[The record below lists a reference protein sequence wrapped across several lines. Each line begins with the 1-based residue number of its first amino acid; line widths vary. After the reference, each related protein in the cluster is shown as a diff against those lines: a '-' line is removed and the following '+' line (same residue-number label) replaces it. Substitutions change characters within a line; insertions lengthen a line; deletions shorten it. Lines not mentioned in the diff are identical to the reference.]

1 MKYFNVQLSCTEY
14 IHSRNIIH
22 RDLKPDNLLI
32 GVGPRSHRIHIIDFG
47 LSNQYRDPETNI
59 HIPYRDNLPLIG
71 TARYASVNAH
81 MGIEHSRRD
90 DIESLAYIL
99 IYFMRGRLP
108 WEGVTKAE
116 KRQAVI
122 GKKKSTI
129 APEVLCEGLPAEFQ
143 LCLQYARSLG
153 FSERPNYQYLRDLF
167 SNLRQQHV
175 IVDSEILTLSAALGC
190 SRVSTSP
197 STNSTKT
204 DTPNIPQVHR
214 VQGKKL

>member
-1 MKYFNVQLSCTEY
+1 
-14 IHSRNIIH
+14 
-22 RDLKPDNLLI
+22 LKPDNLLI
-32 GVGPRSHRIHIIDFG
+32 GIGPRSHRIHIIDFG
-47 LSNQYRDPETNI
+47 LSNQYRDPDTNI

-90 DIESLAYIL
+90 DMESLAYIL
-99 IYFMRGRLP
+99 IYFMQGCLP
-108 WEGVTKAE
+108 WKGITIGE
-116 KRQAVI
+116 KRQADI

-129 APEVLCEGLPAEFQ
+129 TPEVLCDGLPAEFH

-167 SNLRQQHV
+167 SNLHRQHADN
-175 IVDSEILTLSAALGC
+175 DSEIFTLSTALGR

-197 STNSTKT
+197 PSNSTKT
-204 DTPNIPQVHR
+204 ETPSIPQVHR
-214 VQGKKL
+214 VQGIKS

>member
-1 MKYFNVQLSCTEY
+1 
-14 IHSRNIIH
+14 
-22 RDLKPDNLLI
+22 LKPDNLLI
-32 GVGPRSHRIHIIDFG
+32 GIGPRSHHIHIIDFG
-47 LSNQYRDPETNI
+47 LSYQYRDPETNI

-99 IYFMRGRLP
+99 VYFMHGRLP

-116 KRQAVI
+116 KCQAVI
-122 GKKKSTI
+122 GKKKLTI
-129 APEVLCEGLPAEFQ
+129 TPEVLCEGLPAEFQ
-143 LCLQYARSLG
+143 ICLQYARSLG

-167 SNLRQQHV
+167 SNLRQQHANN
-175 IVDSEILTLSAALGC
+175 DSETLTLSAALGH
-190 SRVSTSP
+190 SRMSNFPP
-197 STNSTKT
+197 SNSTKT
-204 DTPNIPQVHR
+204 DTPSTPQVHR

>member
-1 MKYFNVQLSCTEY
+1 MHFNFQLSCIEY

-47 LSNQYRDPETNI
+47 LSYQYRDPETNI

-99 IYFMRGRLP
+99 IYFMRGHLP
-108 WEGVTKAE
+108 WEGITIAK

-122 GKKKSTI
+122 GKKKLTI
-129 APEVLCEGLPAEFQ
+129 TPEVLCEGLPAEFQ
-143 LCLQYARSLG
+143 LFLQYARSLG

-167 SNLRQQHV
+167 SNLRQQHAHS
-175 IVDSEILTLSAALGC
+175 DSEILALSAALGHSC
-190 SRVSTSP
+190 VSSSP
-197 STNSTKT
+197 PSNSTKT
-204 DTPNIPQVHR
+204 KTQSIPHIRR
-214 VQGKKL
+214 VQGHKS

>member
-1 MKYFNVQLSCTEY
+1 MKYWQLSCIEY

-22 RDLKPDNLLI
+22 RDLKPDNFLV

-47 LSNQYRDPETNI
+47 LSYQYRDPDTNI

-90 DIESLAYIL
+90 DIESLAYVL
-99 IYFMRGRLP
+99 IYFMHGCLP
-108 WEGVTKAE
+108 WKGITIAE
-116 KRQAVI
+116 KRQAGI

-129 APEVLCEGLPAEFQ
+129 TPEVLCNGLPVEFQ
-143 LCLQYARSLG
+143 LCLQHARSLG

-167 SNLRQQHV
+167 SNLRQQHAND
-175 IVDSEILTLSAALGC
+175 DSEFLTLSTAFGR
-190 SRVSTSP
+190 SGVSTSP
-197 STNSTKT
+197 PSSTKT
-204 DTPNIPQVHR
+204 ETVTPSIPPAYNR
-214 VQGKKL
+214 I